1 MTNSLPPTSGS
12 STKATDRR
20 STATDS
26 VLTLELKAGTFRQDT
41 AVSMRLTISLEE
53 AGRG

>member
-1 MTNSLPPTSGS
+1 MTNSLPPTSRS
-12 STKATDRR
+12 STKTTDRR

-26 VLTLELKAGTFRQDT
+26 VLTPELKAGTFREDIT
-41 AVSMRLTISLEE
+41 VSMRLAISLEE